1 VPLFAIAL
9 RAQKPAQQN
18 LPIIKALGL
27 HGEFVRKIYYSGFCA
42 LLLSACATTNESLPK
57 EYIDLVGNKEAVLD
71 YWIVDKK
78 VAPKYPLLA
87 AKKRMSGC
95 VEFLLVIDSNGKALK
110 PKIIK
115 EFPEGVFGVPAYKA
129 IKKWSWKP
137 TVSNTN
143 KKPVSTTVQL
153 DFVVKD
159 SPNGKNAYKACKI

>member
-1 VPLFAIAL
+1 M
-9 RAQKPAQQN
+9 
-18 LPIIKALGL
+18 
-27 HGEFVRKIYYSGFCA
+27 RKIYYLGLCA
-42 LLLSACATTNESLPK
+42 LLLNACATTNESLPK
-57 EYIDLVGNKEAVLD
+57 EYIDLVGNKEAALD

-110 PKIIK
+110 PEIIK

-137 TVSNTN
+137 TLSNTARM
-143 KKPVSTTVQL
+143 PVLTTIQL

-159 SPNGKNAYKACKI
+159 SHNGKNAFKACKI